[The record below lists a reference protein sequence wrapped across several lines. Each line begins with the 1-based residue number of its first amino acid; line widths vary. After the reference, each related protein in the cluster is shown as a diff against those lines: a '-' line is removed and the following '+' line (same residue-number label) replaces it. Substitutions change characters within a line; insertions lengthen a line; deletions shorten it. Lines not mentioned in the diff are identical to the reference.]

1 MSNSTIYI
9 DKFAI
14 TNLPPGNL
22 QPEFIFELPEL
33 KYPEKLNCTT
43 KLLDEQID
51 LGHGDNIAVIG
62 EHYQWSYADLNAI
75 ANRIANVLV
84 DDMGLQTGNRVLL
97 RAPNNPMLV
106 ACWLAVLKAGGIVV
120 ATMPLMRS
128 RDLKPVVD
136 KAQVTMALCDS
147 RLSDQLNKLTAERSS
162 LETVMLFDSISDDA
176 QLNKL
181 MAEKSSSFETTDT
194 ASDDVALIAFT
205 SGTTG
210 LPKGCMHFHRDV
222 ISMAICF
229 SQNILK
235 PTEKDIF
242 IGTPPIAFTFGLG
255 ALVVFPL
262 YAGAATVMVE
272 NTTPNHLARAMD
284 KFKATISF
292 TSPTGYR
299 SLMSLTQKSD
309 LESLRISVSAGEP
322 LSAVTS
328 NEWFKLTGIRLIDGI
343 GSTEMMHIFVST
355 SEQECRVGSTGRP
368 IPGYQ
373 ACVLDKDH
381 QPAAVGEE
389 GFLAVKGPTGCRY
402 LSDERQKEYVINGW
416 NITGDIYSID
426 LDGYFW
432 FKGRSDDIIISAGYN
447 ISGVEVENALLGH
460 QSVAECAVV
469 GVPDSERG
477 NLVKAYIVLNKP
489 YTPGEELVA
498 ELKDFVKSEIAPYKY
513 PRAIEFIDD
522 LPRTLTG
529 KIQRYKLSGR

>member
-381 QPAAVGEE
+381 QPATVGEE

-447 ISGVEVENALLGH
+447 ISGVEVENALLAH

-477 NLVKAYIVLNKP
+477 NLVKAYIVLNKS

-513 PRAIEFIDD
+513 PRTIEFIDD